1 MIEMDQYEL
10 IRTAYFRYKKSIRQI
25 AKEYGHHRKT
35 IRKAINGLEPR
46 YRRKKTVSSSV
57 MGPVAAIVDQWLLDD
72 KQRPKK
78 QRHTA
83 QRVYDRLTDEYEFKG
98 ATSTVRR
105 WVRKRKADFGID
117 QKEAMIPLCPVM
129 GKEAE
134 IDWGTAKAIIGGEEK
149 TVKIFCMRSRYS
161 GKIFVRA
168 YPYERQ
174 EMFFD
179 AHMQAFS
186 YFNGIYPVLV
196 YDNLTTAI
204 KRVLRGRDRI
214 EQDKFAFFRAYYTF
228 EARFCNP
235 GQGHEKG
242 GVEGLVGFARRNFM
256 VPLPKADSFEEL
268 NDYFLDKCDRHGHRA
283 HRKDGQTKTIQAYYE
298 AEKEKLIS
306 APLVPYENL
315 KEIPAKVNP
324 YQVVQVDR
332 NWYSVPT
339 AYTGWKVT
347 VHVKC
352 WQVTI
357 YQANKKIAI
366 HNRAFGRGNWCL
378 NPLHYLDL
386 LGIKPGGFDEARPIV
401 QWRKFWPV
409 VYEQMLGKLR
419 ERKGRSKGT
428 REFID
433 ILKLHKDHPLSKVK
447 VAVQRSADNGAW
459 NYESVKQ
466 LIQVAA
472 LNSDEAHKSRFLD
485 QSQIPAIGNFNIDPP
500 DLSRYNQLIGQ
511 EAAL

>member
-25 AKEYGHHRKT
+25 AREFGHSRKT
-35 IRKAINGLEPR
+35 VRKAISGTEPK
-46 YRRKKTVSSSV
+46 YGRKEPTSSSI
-57 MGPVAAIVDQWLLDD
+57 MDPVAEIVNQWLLDD
-72 KQRPKK
+72 KNRPKK

-83 QRVYDRLTDEYEFKG
+83 QRVYDRLFDEYGFQG
-98 ATSTVRR
+98 AYSTVRR

-117 QKEAMIPLCPVM
+117 QKEAMIPLCPEI

-134 IDWGTAKAIIGGEEK
+134 IDWGTAKVIIGGEEK
-149 TVKIFCMRSRYS
+149 AVKVFCMRSRYS

-179 AHMQAFS
+179 AHIHAFS
-186 YFNGIYPVLV
+186 YFGGIYPVLV
-196 YDNLTTAI
+196 YDNLTVAV
-204 KRVLRGRDRI
+204 KRILQGRNRV

-228 EARFCNP
+228 ETRFCNP
-235 GQGHEKG
+235 GKGHEKG
-242 GVEGLVGFARRNFM
+242 GVEGLVGFSRRNFM
-256 VPLPKADSFEEL
+256 VPLPQADSFEEL
-268 NDYFLDKCDRHGHRA
+268 NHYFIDKCEKHNQRVRQ
-283 HRKDGQTKTIQAYYE
+283 KDGQQKTIQEYYE
-298 AEKEKLIS
+298 EEKEKLLPP
-306 APLVPYENL
+306 PLVPYENL
-315 KEIPAKVNP
+315 KEIPAKVNQ

-339 AYTGWKVT
+339 AYTGWNVT

-352 WQVTI
+352 WQVI
-357 YQANKKIAI
+357 VYYANKKIAT
-366 HNRAFGRGNWCL
+366 HTRVFGKGNWCL

-386 LGIKPGGFDEARPIV
+386 LGIKTGGFDEARPII

-409 VYEQMLGKLR
+409 VYEQMLSRLR

-433 ILKLHKDHPLSKVK
+433 ILKLHNDYPSSKVQM
-447 VAVQRSADNGAW
+447 AVQKSAVNGAW

-466 LIQVAA
+466 LIQTD
-472 LNSDEAHKSRFLD
+472 NYEEQQPQFLD
-485 QSQIPAIGNFNIDPP
+485 RSQLPAMIDFKIEPP

-511 EAAL
+511 GVAS